1 MLQKEIFH
9 LPAEI
14 GISQLGNL
22 IASEKDNLF
31 IRPFSREIELMKTEV
46 AGCRYRDNIKEMLKK
61 LKEGDHMALIREPD
75 NPYDGRAI
83 MVMGPDESFLGYI
96 PRRKNEVLSALMDAG
111 KYLYARADQVTVP
124 EADVEEGMY
133 WYDVLIIRVFMED

>member
-1 MLQKEIFH
+1 MQDVKIN

-14 GISQLGNL
+14 GMSELGSL
-22 IASEKDNLF
+22 IASEKENLF
-31 IRPFSREIELMKTEV
+31 LRPFSREIELMKTEV
-46 AGCRYRDNIKEMLKK
+46 AGCRYRENIKESLKA
-61 LKEGDHMALIREPD
+61 LKEGDHMTLVREPL

-96 PRRKNEVLSALMDAG
+96 PRRKNEVLAALMDAG
-111 KYLYARADQVTVP
+111 KYLFARADRVTVP
-124 EADVEEGMY
+124 DADVEEGIY